1 MSALGEHPDHNPIR
15 SVQTGLPRGAPFG
28 LETLAGLGVDRQ
40 SAARQAR
47 SGWLVRLGQG
57 VYAFP
62 NDPLDR
68 AMTTVFLQT
77 RLPGLH
83 VAGRTALDLHGVRH
97 NLGVQ
102 ETWVLWGDGPA
113 RLPAWY
119 VERFP
124 AHYVGSRL
132 FNWADESLPAM
143 TVGTPPG
150 VQAGLRAS
158 VPERALLEMLF
169 EVGVHQSLE
178 EARQLFENLRPPR
191 RELLARL
198 LECCTSVKAVRL
210 FLTWARETR
219 LLDVDK
225 LLADYTLPVGS
236 DSRWMTRPKDGT
248 LLSLRPHG

>member
-1 MSALGEHPDHNPIR
+1 MSLKKRHSTDNPIKA
-15 SVQTGLPRGAPFG
+15 VQTGLPRGAPFG
-28 LETLAGLGVDRQ
+28 LGTLANLDVNRQ
-40 SAARQAR
+40 AAARQAR

-68 AMTTVFLQT
+68 AKTTVFLQT

-102 ETWVLWGDGPA
+102 DAWVLWGDGPA

-124 AHYVGSRL
+124 ARYVGSRL
-132 FNWADESLPAM
+132 FDWTDESLPAK

-150 VQAGLRAS
+150 VQAGLRVS

-210 FLTWARETR
+210 FLTWARETQ

-236 DSRWMTRPKDGT
+236 DSRWMTRLKDGT

>member
-1 MSALGEHPDHNPIR
+1 M
-15 SVQTGLPRGAPFG
+15 QTGLPRGAPFG

-150 VQAGLRAS
+150 VQAGLRVS

-236 DSRWMTRPKDGT
+236 DSRWMTRLKDGT

>member
-1 MSALGEHPDHNPIR
+1 MNKHFGNNPIKR
-15 SVQTGLPRGAPFG
+15 VQTEVPRGAPFG
-28 LETLAGLGVDRQ
+28 LKTLANLGVDRQ
-40 SAARQAR
+40 AAARQAR
-47 SGWLVRLGQG
+47 SGWLVRLGHG

-68 AMTTVFLQT
+68 VMTTTFLQT

-97 NLGVQ
+97 NLGTHD
-102 ETWVLWGDGPA
+102 TWVLWGEGSG

-124 AHYVGSRL
+124 ARYAGTRL
-132 FNWADESLPAM
+132 FDWPDEDLPANTM
-143 TVGTPPG
+143 GTPPG
-150 VQAGLRAS
+150 IRAGLKVSA
-158 VPERALLEMLF
+158 PERALLEMLH

-178 EARQLFENLRPPR
+178 EAHQLFENLRPPR

-198 LECCTSVKAVRL
+198 LQCCTSIKAVRL

-225 LLADYTLPVGS
+225 LLSEYNLPVGS
-236 DSRWMTRPKDGT
+236 DSRWMTRLKDGT

>member
-1 MSALGEHPDHNPIR
+1 MSSLGEHPDHNPIR
-15 SVQTGLPRGAPFG
+15 SVQTRLPRGAPFG

-124 AHYVGSRL
+124 ARYVGNRL
-132 FNWADESLPAM
+132 FDWADESLPAM

-150 VQAGLRAS
+150 VQAGLRVS

-219 LLDVDK
+219 LLDVDN

-236 DSRWMTRPKDGT
+236 NSRWMSRLKDGT